1 MCERGIRRV
10 RTGELHALEND
21 GRLLVAQRLAG
32 DDVLEAGHGDDVT
45 RARDLDVLAVVG
57 VHHQQTPDALLLA
70 LVRAQRVRS
79 RLKNPA
85 AAQGE
90 SFLVI
95 LTKRH

>member
-85 AAQGE
+85 AAQGK